1 MADCEL
7 MDVFSNYRGEVPK
20 LLIYTYTGYYLGA
33 SLISG
38 VGPVECETRKL
49 GGVGRD
55 VTILVP

>member
-1 MADCEL
+1 

-38 VGPVECETRKL
+38 VGPVEGETRKL